1 MVQGYRLS
9 PQRRLLAPLTASV
22 VLHAALL
29 GAVGPSAGDPQAGDP
44 LHPGLRVRLSA
55 PTLASAP
62 DTVAQPQ
69 AEALLPLRAPL
80 PPRYFKSSELDAG
93 PAPTELAPL
102 VYPER
107 ELINRIRG
115 VVQIRIYI
123 SDTGRVEKSEIVSAS
138 PAGRFEDAATE
149 AIRATRFRP
158 GVKDGRAVRS
168 QKLVEVEF
176 DPYGPRPDE
185 KR

>member
-1 MVQGYRLS
+1 MVQGYRLRL
-9 PQRRLLAPLTASV
+9 QRRLLAPLTASV

-29 GAVGPSAGDPQAGDP
+29 GAVGPSVDDPQAGDP
-44 LHPGLRVRLSA
+44 HAGLSVRLSA
-55 PTLASAP
+55 PAPASAP
-62 DTVAQPQ
+62 NAAAEPR

-80 PPRYFKSSELDAG
+80 PPRYFKSNELDAG
-93 PAPTELAPL
+93 PAPIELAPL
-102 VYPER
+102 VYPEK
-107 ELINRIRG
+107 EFINRIRG
-115 VVQIRIYI
+115 VVQIRIYL
-123 SDTGRVEKSEIVSAS
+123 SDAGLVEKSEIVSAS

>member
-1 MVQGYRLS
+1 
-9 PQRRLLAPLTASV
+9 
-22 VLHAALL
+22 LL
-29 GAVGPSAGDPQAGDP
+29 GAVGPSADDPQAGDP

-55 PTLASAP
+55 PASASAP
-62 DTVAQPQ
+62 SAVAEPHGNP
-69 AEALLPLRAPL
+69 LMPLRAPL

-93 PAPTELAPL
+93 PAPMQLAPL
-102 VYPER
+102 VYPEK

-115 VVQIRIYI
+115 VVQMRIYI
-123 SDTGRVEKSEIVSAS
+123 SDAGLVEKSEIVSAS

-185 KR
+185 R